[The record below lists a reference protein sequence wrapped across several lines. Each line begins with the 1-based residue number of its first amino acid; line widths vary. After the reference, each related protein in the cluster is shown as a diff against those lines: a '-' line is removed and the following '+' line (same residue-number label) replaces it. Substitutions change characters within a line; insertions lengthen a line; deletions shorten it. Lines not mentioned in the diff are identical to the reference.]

1 MKKLIISMKKVC
13 FLMLAAML
21 STMVMADKTLLT
33 INGQPVSAEEFLYIY
48 EKNNQA
54 GAIDPKTMD
63 EYLEM
68 FINFKLKVTEAESQ
82 GIDTTAAF
90 QKELKGYRAQA
101 TPKYLQDPAAMDSL
115 VEMSWRHMAKDRRAA
130 HIAIQ
135 CPASADS
142 AATAEALAKINEA
155 RDRVTVGKLKV
166 ERKKVKGKWKNIE
179 KRLPVEAFDVVARE
193 VSTDP
198 NVQETG
204 GELGWIT
211 PFRYVYPLEEAVYN
225 TPVGQV
231 SEVFRTQYGFHIAL
245 VEEEID
251 HKEVKASHI
260 MKMVPRG
267 EGADSLEVV
276 KKALIDSIA
285 AIVNAE
291 NFGEVAKLE
300 SEDRG
305 SGSRG
310 GELGWFGKGMMVK
323 EFEEVAFSLQ
333 PSEISKPFR
342 TLYGWHILLK
352 EGERDMLPLDSVRQQ
367 IERQV
372 MRDERAQEADKS
384 FIRKTR
390 AEYNLPAEMSD
401 EDVKAY
407 ADEHLEEK
415 YPELKNLV
423 KEYHDGILLFE
434 VSLREVW
441 DKAAKDTVGLEQF
454 FAANKKNYTWD
465 APRWKGWLL
474 QCKDKSSAK
483 AAQAIIKS
491 ANPDSVK
498 SYIAHRL
505 NQDSVTYVK
514 AQRGLWEK
522 GKNHAVDK
530 YGFKDKKAEFTPSE
544 ELPVVVCVGK
554 KLKAPATWDDEKG
567 KVTTDYQD
575 YLEKQWVAR
584 LREKYPVILNEEV
597 WAEIRK

>member
-1 MKKLIISMKKVC
+1 MTA
-13 FLMLAAML
+13 LAQ
-21 STMVMADKTLLT
+21 DETLLT
-33 INGQPVSAEEFLYIY
+33 INGKPVSAGEFLYIY

-82 GIDTTAAF
+82 GIDTTASF
-90 QKELKGYRAQA
+90 LKELKGYRAQA
-101 TPKYLQDPAAMDSL
+101 TPKYMQDRAALDSL

-135 CPASADS
+135 CPANADS
-142 AATAEALAKINEA
+142 AANAEALAKINEA
-155 RDRVTVGKLKV
+155 RERVTIGREVTKGKGKKA
-166 ERKKVKGKWKNIE
+166 KKVRE
-179 KRLPVEAFDVVARE
+179 KVEAFDVVARE

-211 PFRYVYPLEEAVYN
+211 PFRYVYPLEDAVYN

-231 SEVFRTQYGFHIAL
+231 SEVFRTQYGYHIAL
-245 VEEEID
+245 VEEERD
-251 HKEVKASHI
+251 HREVKASHI

-267 EGADSLEVV
+267 EGADSLDAV
-276 KKALIDSIA
+276 KKAQIDSIA
-285 AIVNAE
+285 GILTIE
-291 NFGEVAKLE
+291 NFAEVAKAE

-310 GELGWFGKGMMVK
+310 GDLSWFGKGMMVK
-323 EFEEVAFSLQ
+323 DFEEVAFALQ
-333 PSEISKPFR
+333 TSEISKPFR
-342 TLYGWHILLK
+342 TMYGWHIVLK
-352 EGERDMLPLDSVRQQ
+352 EGERGIQPLDSMRQQ

-372 MRDERAQEADKS
+372 MRDERAAEADKS
-384 FIRKTR
+384 FIRKAR

-401 EDVKAY
+401 ADVKEY
-407 ADEHLEEK
+407 ADAHLEEK

-441 DKAAKDTVGLEQF
+441 DKAAKDTVGLEKF

-522 GKNHAVDK
+522 GKNHAIDK
-530 YGFKDKKAEFTPSE
+530 FGFKDKKAEFTPSE

-575 YLEKQWVAR
+575 HLEKEWIAR
-584 LREKYPVILNEEV
+584 LREKYPVVINGEV
-597 WAEIRK
+597 WEKIRK

>member
-1 MKKLIISMKKVC
+1 MKKSI
-13 FLMLAAML
+13 FLLALGML
-21 STMVMADKTLLT
+21 SMTALAQDKTLLT

-82 GIDTTAAF
+82 GIDTTEAF
-90 QKELKGYRAQA
+90 KKELKGYRAQA
-101 TPKYLQDPAAMDSL
+101 TPKYLQDHEAMDSL

-155 RDRVTVGKLKV
+155 RDRVTIGKLKV
-166 ERKKVKGKWKNIE
+166 ERKKVKGKWKNVE
-179 KRLPVEAFDVVARE
+179 KRLPVEAFDAVARE

-245 VEEEID
+245 VEEEIN
-251 HKEVKASHI
+251 HKEVKARHI

-267 EGADSLEVV
+267 EGADSLAAV
-276 KKALIDSIA
+276 KKAQIDSIA
-285 AIVNAE
+285 AIVSVE
-291 NFGEVAKLE
+291 NFGEVAKME

-310 GELGWFGKGMMVK
+310 GDLGWFGKGMMVK
-323 EFEEVAFSLQ
+323 DFEDVAFSLQ
-333 PSEISKPFR
+333 TAEISKPFR
-342 TLYGWHILLK
+342 TMYGWHIILK
-352 EGERDMLPLDSVRQQ
+352 EGERDILPLDSMRQQ

-401 EDVKAY
+401 EAVKAY

-441 DKAAKDTVGLEQF
+441 DKAAKDTVGLEKF

-505 NQDSVTYVK
+505 NQDSVTYAK
-514 AQRGLWEK
+514 AQHGLWEK

-530 YGFKDKKAEFTPSE
+530 YGFKDKNAEFTPSE
-544 ELPVVVCVGK
+544 ALPVVICVGK

-584 LREKYPVILNEEV
+584 LREKYPVVLFDEV
-597 WAEIRK
+597 WNSIKR